1 MTSCKG
7 IITDSH
13 SFVTAVESSSKVKVL
28 HATSA
33 DIKEKL
39 SSCEL
44 NVLINVVPL
53 PGIFSAHHLECIEDG
68 IVMHPY
74 TDANYLVNKLLNHCN
89 QVDEEV
95 SDSKSVDVKDI
106 KNRMF
111 VIVPYDFVT
120 AGKKQSTKLL
130 LALVLDV
137 GKSLMKVQ
145 YGKPVGQ
152 SLKHFIMVPNNKGYV
167 TSNDAIQVLQYPNVK
182 RGIYKL
188 FVLLINIIFQLRTQF
203 LLILNFTDFLFLP
216 LVTPLCHAFTSLL
229 IPL

>member
-1 MTSCKG
+1 
-7 IITDSH
+7 
-13 SFVTAVESSSKVKVL
+13 
-28 HATSA
+28 
-33 DIKEKL
+33 
-39 SSCEL
+39 
-44 NVLINVVPL
+44 
-53 PGIFSAHHLECIEDG
+53 
-68 IVMHPY
+68 MHPY

-95 SDSKSVDVKDI
+95 SDSKFVDVKDI

-120 AGKKQSTKLL
+120 AGKKQSTNFL
-130 LALVLDV
+130 LALVLDE
-137 GKSLMKVQ
+137 GKSLMEAQ

-167 TSNDAIQVLQYPNVK
+167 TSNDAIQVLQYPIVK